1 MKRVKDIY
9 RQYMVWDMFGGIKN
23 RKRIRGGTIGRLEEM
38 LEDAIN
44 DTFEE
49 SSYDESRLSRLE
61 VKWKRFLSSSV
72 TSKHRIEEEQF
83 KIKRLI
89 SDISHQTK
97 TPLANILLYSQ
108 MLQEKETDPE
118 LMPIVENIKS
128 QSEKLDFLIQS
139 LVKASR
145 LESEIFVL
153 QPQRQPLSPML
164 NDAVFAAREKALQ
177 KQIQIILEVSSEKAC
192 FDRKWTEE
200 AIGNLID
207 NAIKYSKPSGKIM
220 VSISDYEIFTA
231 VHVEDHGIGIRE
243 EEQAQIFERFYR
255 SRETAEEEGVG
266 LGLYLVREI
275 AAKQGGYVKVT
286 SKPGKGSK
294 FSFYMTKDK

>member
-1 MKRVKDIY
+1 MKRM
-9 RQYMVWDMFGGIKN
+9 RFGM
-23 RKRIRGGTIGRLEEM
+23 IRHLEDM

-44 DTFEE
+44 GTFEE
-49 SSYDESRLSRLE
+49 NNYDESRLSRLE

-72 TSKHRIEEEQF
+72 TSKQRIEEEQE

-108 MLQEKETDPE
+108 LLQEKETDPE
-118 LMPIVENIKS
+118 LSYMVENIRS

-145 LESEIFVL
+145 LESEVFVL
-153 QPQRQPLSPML
+153 KPVKQPLAPL
-164 NDAVFAAREKALQ
+164 LKAVTDAAREEAAK
-177 KQIQIILEVSSEKAC
+177 KGIKIILQLPSAGGCPQAC

-200 AIGNLID
+200 AIGNLLD
-207 NAIKYSKPSGKIM
+207 NAVKYSPAGKEIKIS
-220 VSISDYEIFTA
+220 VSDYEMFAA
-231 VHVEDHGIGIRE
+231 VHVADGGIGIKE

-255 SRETAEEEGVG
+255 SSEVSQEKGVG
-266 LGLYLVREI
+266 IGLYLVREI
-275 AAKQGGYVKVT
+275 AAKQGGYVKVK
-286 SKPGKGSK
+286 SGYGRGST
-294 FSFYMTKDK
+294 FSFYMSKA